1 MDNTSLVEKKLV
13 HRSRMAIRWGDMD
26 AFGHVNNTLY
36 FKYIEQARI
45 EWMESLGGDLKSAQG
60 PVLVNAQCT
69 FLSQLTY
76 PAEIEVACYTGAVGR
91 SSIETMYEIRRTDTP
106 DVLVAEGTAKVVWI
120 DFKLGKSTP
129 LPDSL
134 R

>member
-1 MDNTSLVEKKLV
+1 MDNTPLVEKKLV

-26 AFGHVNNTLY
+26 AFGHVNNTVY
-36 FKYIEQARI
+36 FRYIEQARI
-45 EWMESLGGDLKSAQG
+45 EWMESLGGNLAGEQG

-76 PAEIEVACYTGAVGR
+76 PGEIEVTCYTGVSGR

-106 DVLVAEGTAKVVWI
+106 DMLVAEGTAKVVWI

-129 LPDSL
+129 LPDLL